1 LRWEIEVLA
10 LPDGYKVG
18 PTDKRAKIVHH
29 KMLGD
34 EWTTVVYYRG
44 YPAFEISKQFG
55 IYNQSPKYAGRIGT
69 GQWQE
74 FKSVPEM
81 VRVMCAKHRIGVKA

>member
-1 LRWEIEVLA
+1 MLA

-18 PTDKRAKIVHH
+18 PTDKRAKVVHH

-34 EWTTVVYYRG
+34 EWTTIVYYRG

-55 IYNQSPKYAGRIGT
+55 IHDRSPKYAGRMGV
-69 GQWQE
+69 GKPWQQ

-81 VRVMCAKHRIGVKA
+81 IRVMTTKHRIGVKT

>member
-1 LRWEIEVLA
+1 MLA

-34 EWTTVVYYRG
+34 EWMTIVYYRG

-55 IYNQSPKYAGRIGT
+55 IYNQSPQYAARMGVGKP
-69 GQWQE
+69 WQQ

-81 VRVMCAKHRIGVKA
+81 IRVMTTKHRLGVKT